1 MLSCQHQSMH
11 IRMYAHMYVHRCS
24 VHHVATLVER
34 SLVKKT
40 SEMIFPRPSPA
51 APASSGLTMWY
62 SWSLSSWRKSGL
74 MAVALLLAIM
84 VPMVSTEWGGGV
96 GGACITF
103 TALQYNCIAYN
114 VSVQCTVQYTLHTYV
129 CRCTLHSVLIQN
141 LCTYLRTYVRNYV
154 HD

>member
-1 MLSCQHQSMH
+1 MH

-96 GGACITF
+96 GGR
-103 TALQYNCIAYN
+103 ALHLQHYSTTVLPIMFQYN
-114 VSVQCTVQYTLHTYV
+114 VQYSTH
-129 CRCTLHSVLIQN
+129 
-141 LCTYLRTYVRNYV
+141 
-154 HD
+154 

>member
-1 MLSCQHQSMH
+1 MCDGERQRKGKAAVGRTERRGYFHASIKACT
-11 IRMYAHMYVHRCS
+11 YVCTHVCTCS

-62 SWSLSSWRKSGL
+62 SWSFSSWRKSGL

-103 TALQYNCIAYN
+103 TALQCNCIAYN
-114 VSVQCTVQYTLHTYV
+114 VSVQHTVQYTLHTYV
-129 CRCTLHSVLIQN
+129 C
-141 LCTYLRTYVRNYV
+141 V
-154 HD
+154 HYIVC